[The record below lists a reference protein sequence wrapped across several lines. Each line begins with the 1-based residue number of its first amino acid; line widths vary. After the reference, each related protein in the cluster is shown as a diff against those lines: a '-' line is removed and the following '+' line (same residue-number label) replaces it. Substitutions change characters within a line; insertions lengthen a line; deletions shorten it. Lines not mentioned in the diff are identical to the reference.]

1 VDLTGFELVEMA
13 SRRKKIVRIAPMVK
27 EARLTVSR
35 WLLQQIKLKP
45 DVRKVAIRRNGNVLA
60 LSVGTTSFVDNSYSK
75 NKVRIQLPKDLFIPG
90 KPFNCA
96 DVEIANGVVY
106 IRVPTCTMQTQL

>member
-1 VDLTGFELVEMA
+1 MDLTGFELVETA

-45 DVRKVAIRRNGNVLA
+45 GVKRVAIHRNGNVFA
-60 LSVGTTSFVDNSYSK
+60 LSAGTTSSVDNSYSK

-90 KPFNCA
+90 KPFNCT
-96 DVEIANGVVY
+96 DVEIADGVVY
-106 IRVPTCTMQTQL
+106 IRVPTYTTQTQL